1 MLKLSVGAFSFF
13 NTMQAG
19 KMDIFGYLES
29 VKFRYRL
36 DTVDLWNGFFGTED
50 ESGLVLLPGE
60 EKIRKIREAIDEKG
74 LTVANIALDGVHLI
88 DQGADLR
95 ERLYQ
100 NALLHLRASEILG
113 AKTVRIDICSSRTD
127 EITEQ
132 DFDYIVNRYR
142 EYCDRAAEHGYTVGP
157 ENHMGAAL
165 NPHLLK
171 RIAEAVDRPNFGIL
185 LHLKRWKPEFADG
198 DAIVAPWVVHTH
210 IDAKTVASSDVVGS
224 IRALEQ
230 AGYNGFW
237 AVEYNAKEN
246 QYAEMEWMLAAVKR
260 LFYHKAQA

>member
-1 MLKLSVGAFSFF
+1 MLKLSIGAYSFF
-13 NTMQAG
+13 NTMRAG

-29 VKFRYRL
+29 VKYRYRL
-36 DTVDLWNGFFGTED
+36 DAVDLWNGFFAAQD
-50 ESGLVLLPGE
+50 ESGLLILPE
-60 EKIRKIREAIDEKG
+60 EEEIRKIREAIDEKG
-74 LTVANIALDGVHLI
+74 LTVANIALDGVYLI
-88 DQGADLR
+88 DQDTDLR

-113 AKTVRIDICSSRTD
+113 AKTVRIDICNNRTE
-127 EITEQ
+127 EITERE
-132 DFDYIVNRYR
+132 FDYIVTRYR
-142 EYCDRAAEHGYTVGP
+142 EYCDRAAELGYTVGP

-210 IDAKTVASSDVVGS
+210 IDAKTVASGDIEVS

-230 AGYNGFW
+230 AGYDGHW

-246 QYAEMEWMLAAVKR
+246 QYAEIEWLLSSIRRK
-260 LFYHKAQA
+260 FYQMAEA